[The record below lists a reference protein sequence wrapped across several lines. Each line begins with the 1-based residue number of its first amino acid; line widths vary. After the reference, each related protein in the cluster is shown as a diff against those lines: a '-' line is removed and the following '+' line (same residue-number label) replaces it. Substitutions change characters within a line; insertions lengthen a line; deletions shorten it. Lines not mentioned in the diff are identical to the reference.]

1 MSSIGTRPL
10 AEKTS
15 MNATSCSSITLNDPI
30 KPPLPPPIAVI
41 PDHRPFSLDD
51 AVLSTSVLG
60 PTARDTPDMMIQMDK
75 NVVDSEKLAGV
86 LEFMKKGA
94 LVDVVPRE
102 G

>member
-60 PTARDTPDMMIQMDK
+60 PTARDTPDMMIQTDK
-75 NVVDSEKLAGV
+75 NVVDSAEACRSTRIY
-86 LEFMKKGA
+86 E
-94 LVDVVPRE
+94 E
-102 G
+102 GSTC